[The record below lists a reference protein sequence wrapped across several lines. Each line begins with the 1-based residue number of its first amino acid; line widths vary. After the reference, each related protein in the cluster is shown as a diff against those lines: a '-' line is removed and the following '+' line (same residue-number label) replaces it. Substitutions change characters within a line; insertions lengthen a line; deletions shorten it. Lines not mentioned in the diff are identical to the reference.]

1 MRVPIAM
8 ASICLGLLTSGCA
21 ERIRLFNG
29 YNLDGWKFY
38 TEDPGIAVS
47 QVWSIRQGIL
57 RCEGRP
63 QGYLR
68 TSRPFSD
75 YKLTLE
81 WRWPQEPT
89 NSGVLLHGTGED
101 RIWPT
106 CYEAQLRSGDAADLI
121 IIGEELSLTVD
132 GRVYRPEG
140 SRYLRL
146 PRRKPSTEKKPPQ
159 WNRYEII
166 CRGDTIELFVNGV
179 LQNQARDLSVSSGFI
194 ALQSEGS
201 PIEFRNIF
209 LEKLPIDRK

>member
-1 MRVPIAM
+1 MRYEIALI
-8 ASICLGLLTSGCA
+8 SLCVGVLTSGCA

-38 TEDPGIAVS
+38 TDDPGVVVTE
-47 QVWSIRQGIL
+47 VWSIRDGIL

-63 QGYLR
+63 NGYLR
-68 TSRPFSD
+68 TTRPFSN

-101 RIWPT
+101 RLWPT
-106 CYEAQLRSGDAADLI
+106 CYEAQLRSGDAGDLI
-121 IIGEELSLTVD
+121 IIGEELSLTAD
-132 GRVYRPEG
+132 GKAFRPEE

-146 PRRKPSTEKKPPQ
+146 ARQKPSSEKKPPQ

-166 CRGDTIELFVNGV
+166 CRDNTLELIVNGV
-179 LQNQARDLSVSSGFI
+179 RQNRAEGLSAASGFI

-201 PIEFRNIF
+201 PIEFRNIV
-209 LEKLPIDRK
+209 LEKLR

>member
-1 MRVPIAM
+1 MRFGTAFILM
-8 ASICLGLLTSGCA
+8 CLSMLASGCA

-38 TEDPGIAVS
+38 TDDPGVVVS
-47 QVWSIRQGIL
+47 QVWSIRNGVL

-63 QGYLR
+63 HGYLR
-68 TSRPFSD
+68 TTRPFSH

-89 NSGVLLHGTGED
+89 NSGVLVHGSGED

-106 CYEAQLRSGDAADLI
+106 CYEAQLRSGDAGDMIL
-121 IIGEELSLTVD
+121 IGEELSLTAD
-132 GRVYRPEG
+132 GQVLRPED

-146 PRRKPSTEKKPPQ
+146 PRRRPSSEKKPPQ

-166 CRGDTIELFVNGV
+166 CRDNTLELIVNGIR
-179 LQNQARDLSVSSGFI
+179 QNRAEGLSAASGFI

-201 PIEFRNIF
+201 PIEFRNIV
-209 LEKLPIDRK
+209 LEKLR